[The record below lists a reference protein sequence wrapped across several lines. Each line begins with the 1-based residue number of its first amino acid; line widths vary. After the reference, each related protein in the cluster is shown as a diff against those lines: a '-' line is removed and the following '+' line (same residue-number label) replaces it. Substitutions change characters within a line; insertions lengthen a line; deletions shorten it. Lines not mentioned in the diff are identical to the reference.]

1 MGAIHPTVQDRFG
14 LSAETY
20 VLEVEIAPFVKSAE
34 QIPQFEH
41 VPQFPSVSRDI
52 AVVVKA
58 GVSASDLE
66 AEIRKEGG
74 ALLVDVRIFDVYTGK
89 QVKSGYKSVAFNL
102 TFQDV
107 TRTLQDKDVDDVIK
121 QIVANV
127 QDKFGGM
134 LRD

>member
-1 MGAIHPTVQDRFG
+1 M
-14 LSAETY
+14 
-20 VLEVEIAPFVKSAE
+20 EIAPFVKSAE
-34 QIPQFEH
+34 EIPQFIH

-58 GVSASDLE
+58 DVPASELE

-74 ALLVDVRIFDVYTGK
+74 SLLVDVRIFDVYTGK